1 MWRLKKRIEMQKKQ
15 LEFIEEK
22 IISRDKIEKQSN
34 LWRFLGNRIV
44 FTNGCFDI
52 LHRGHIEYLAA
63 AADLGSKLIIGLNS
77 DASVSRLKGS
87 GRPINSFQDRALALA
102 ALRFTDAIVE
112 FDEDTP
118 LNLIRMIT
126 PDFLVKGG
134 DYSHN
139 EIVGASD
146 VEANGGQIVIISF
159 TEGYSTTS
167 FLKKIQG

>member
-1 MWRLKKRIEMQKKQ
+1 MQKKQ
-15 LEFIEEK
+15 LELIEEK
-22 IISRDKIEKQSN
+22 IISRDNIGKQVK
-34 LWRFLGNRIV
+34 LWKFLNNRIV

-77 DASVSRLKGS
+77 DASVGRLKGPE
-87 GRPINSFQDRALALA
+87 RPINAFQDRALALA
-102 ALRFTDAIVE
+102 ALRFTDAIIE

-118 LNLIRMIT
+118 LNLIRLIK

-134 DYSHN
+134 DYTHS
-139 EIVGASD
+139 EIVGSSD
-146 VEANGGQIVIISF
+146 VEANGGEIVIISF

>member
-1 MWRLKKRIEMQKKQ
+1 LWRLKKRIEMQKKQ

-77 DASVSRLKGS
+77 DASVSSLKGS

-102 ALRFTDAIVE
+102 ALRFTDAVVE

-134 DYSHN
+134 DYSHS

-146 VEANGGQIVIISF
+146 VEAKGGQVVIISF

>member
-15 LEFIEEK
+15 LEFIDEK

-77 DASVSRLKGS
+77 DASVSSLKGS

-134 DYSHN
+134 DYSHS

-167 FLKKIQG
+167 FLKKIHG

>member
-1 MWRLKKRIEMQKKQ
+1 MQKTQ
-15 LEFIEEK
+15 LEFIKEK
-22 IISRDKIEKQSN
+22 VISRDKIEKQTN
-34 LWRFLGNRIV
+34 LWRFLSNRIV

-77 DASVSRLKGS
+77 DSSVSRLKGS

-112 FDEDTP
+112 FNEDTP
-118 LNLIRMIT
+118 LNLIRMVK

-134 DYSHN
+134 DYNHS
-139 EIVGASD
+139 EIVGATD
-146 VEANGGQIVIISF
+146 VEANGGEIVVISF

>member
-1 MWRLKKRIEMQKKQ
+1 MLKTQ
-15 LEFIEEK
+15 LEFIKEK
-22 IISRDKIEKQSN
+22 IISSDKIEKQTN
-34 LWRFLGNRIV
+34 LWRFLNNRIV

-87 GRPINSFQDRALALA
+87 GRPINSFQDRSLALA

-112 FDEDTP
+112 FEEDTP
-118 LNLIRMIT
+118 LNLIRIVK

-134 DYSHN
+134 DYIQS
-139 EIVGASD
+139 EIVGARD
-146 VEANGGQIVIISF
+146 VEKNGGEIVIISF

>member
-1 MWRLKKRIEMQKKQ
+1 MQKTQ
-15 LEFIEEK
+15 LELIVEK
-22 IISRDKIEKQSN
+22 IIPHDNIEKQTN
-34 LWRFLGNRIV
+34 LWRFLSNRIV

-77 DASVSRLKGS
+77 DASVARLKGS
-87 GRPINSFQDRALALA
+87 GRPVNTFQDRALALA

-118 LNLIRMIT
+118 LNLIRMVR

-134 DYSHN
+134 DYSQN
-139 EIVGASD
+139 EIVGAKD
-146 VEANGGQIVIISF
+146 VEAKGGEIVIISF

>member
-1 MWRLKKRIEMQKKQ
+1 MQKKQ
-15 LEFIEEK
+15 LEFIDEK

-77 DASVSRLKGS
+77 DASVSSLKGS

-134 DYSHN
+134 DYSHS

-167 FLKKIQG
+167 FLKKIHG

>member
-1 MWRLKKRIEMQKKQ
+1 MQKKQ
-15 LEFIEEK
+15 LELIKEK
-22 IISRDKIEKQSN
+22 IISRDNIGKQVK
-34 LWRFLGNRIV
+34 LWKFLNNRIV

-77 DASVSRLKGS
+77 DASVGRLKGPE
-87 GRPINSFQDRALALA
+87 RPINAFQDRALALA
-102 ALRFTDAIVE
+102 ALRFTDAIIE

-118 LNLIRMIT
+118 LNLIRLIK

-134 DYSHN
+134 DYTHS
-139 EIVGASD
+139 EIVGSSD
-146 VEANGGQIVIISF
+146 VEANGGEIVIISF

>member
-1 MWRLKKRIEMQKKQ
+1 MQKKQ
-15 LEFIEEK
+15 LELVEEK
-22 IISRDKIEKQSN
+22 IISRDNIVKQVK
-34 LWRFLGNRIV
+34 LWKFLNNRIV

-77 DASVSRLKGS
+77 DASVGRLKGPE
-87 GRPINSFQDRALALA
+87 RPINAFQDRALALA
-102 ALRFTDAIVE
+102 ALRFTDAIIE

-118 LNLIRMIT
+118 LNLIRLIK

-134 DYSHN
+134 DYTHS
-139 EIVGASD
+139 EIVGAND
-146 VEANGGQIVIISF
+146 VEANGGEIVIISF

>member
-1 MWRLKKRIEMQKKQ
+1 MQKKQ
-15 LEFIEEK
+15 FDFIEEK
-22 IISRDKIEKQSN
+22 IISGDKIEKLIN
-34 LWRFLGNRIV
+34 LWRFLSNRIV

-63 AADLGSKLIIGLNS
+63 AADLGNKLIIGLNS
-77 DASVSRLKGS
+77 DSSVSRLKGS

-112 FDEDTP
+112 FEEDTP
-118 LNLIRMIT
+118 LNLIRVIK

-134 DYSHN
+134 DYTRG
-139 EIVGASD
+139 EIVGSRD
-146 VEANGGQIVIISF
+146 VEVNGGEIVIISF

>member
-1 MWRLKKRIEMQKKQ
+1 MWRLKKRRKMQKKQ
-15 LEFIEEK
+15 LDFIEDK
-22 IISRDKIEKQSN
+22 VIPSDKIEKQGN
-34 LWRFLGNRIV
+34 LWRFLGNRII

-77 DASVSRLKGS
+77 DASVGRLKGA

-118 LNLIRMIT
+118 LQLIRMVK

-134 DYSHN
+134 DYTHS
-139 EIVGASD
+139 EIVGSRD
-146 VEANGGQIVIISF
+146 VEANGGEIVIISF

>member
-1 MWRLKKRIEMQKKQ
+1 MQKTQ
-15 LEFIEEK
+15 LELIVEK
-22 IISRDKIEKQSN
+22 IIPRDKIEKQTK
-34 LWRFLGNRIV
+34 LWRFLSNRIV

-77 DASVSRLKGS
+77 DASVARLKGS
-87 GRPINSFQDRALALA
+87 GRPVNTFQDRALALA

-118 LNLIRMIT
+118 LNLIRMVR

-134 DYSHN
+134 DYSQS
-139 EIVGASD
+139 EIVGAND
-146 VEANGGQIVIISF
+146 VEANGGEIVVISF

>member
-1 MWRLKKRIEMQKKQ
+1 MQKTQ
-15 LEFIEEK
+15 LELIEEK
-22 IISRDKIEKQSN
+22 IIRLDKIEKQTN

-63 AADLGSKLIIGLNS
+63 AADLGNKLIIGLNS
-77 DASVSRLKGS
+77 DASVTRLKGS

-102 ALRFTDAIVE
+102 ALRFTDAIIE
-112 FDEDTP
+112 FEEDTP
-118 LNLIRMIT
+118 LNLIRMVK

-134 DYSHN
+134 DYSQS
-139 EIVGASD
+139 EIVGAND
-146 VEANGGQIVIISF
+146 VEANGGEIVVISF
-159 TEGYSTTS
+159 TKGYSTTS

>member
-1 MWRLKKRIEMQKKQ
+1 MQKLQ
-15 LEFIEEK
+15 LELIEEK
-22 IISRDKIEKQSN
+22 VISSGQIEKQTN

-52 LHRGHIEYLAA
+52 LHRGHIEYLSA

-77 DASVSRLKGS
+77 DSSVSRLKGS

-102 ALRFTDAIVE
+102 ALRFTDAVVE
-112 FDEDTP
+112 FVEDTP
-118 LNLIRMIT
+118 LNLIQMIK

-134 DYSHN
+134 DYVQS

-146 VEANGGQIVIISF
+146 VEENGGEIVIISF

-167 FLKKIQG
+167 FLKKIQR

>member
-1 MWRLKKRIEMQKKQ
+1 MQKKQ
-15 LEFIEEK
+15 LELIEEK
-22 IISRDKIEKQSN
+22 IISRDNIGKQVK
-34 LWRFLGNRIV
+34 LWKFLNNRIV

-77 DASVSRLKGS
+77 DASVGRLKGPE
-87 GRPINSFQDRALALA
+87 RPINAFQDRALALA

-118 LNLIRMIT
+118 LNLIRLIK

-134 DYSHN
+134 DYTHS

-146 VEANGGQIVIISF
+146 VEANGGEIVIISF

>member
-1 MWRLKKRIEMQKKQ
+1 MQKKQ
-15 LEFIEEK
+15 FDLIEEK
-22 IISRDKIEKQSN
+22 IISSDKIERQLN
-34 LWRFLGNRIV
+34 LWRFLSNRIV

-77 DASVSRLKGS
+77 DSSVGRLKGS

-102 ALRFTDAIVE
+102 ALRFTDAVVE

-118 LNLIRMIT
+118 LNLIRLVK
-126 PDFLVKGG
+126 PNFLVKGG
-134 DYSHN
+134 DYTHG

-146 VEANGGQIVIISF
+146 VEVNGGQIVIISF

-167 FLKKIQG
+167 FIKKIQG

>member
-1 MWRLKKRIEMQKKQ
+1 MQMTQ
-15 LEFIEEK
+15 LELIAEK
-22 IISRDKIEKQSN
+22 IIPSDKIEKQTN
-34 LWRFLGNRIV
+34 LWRFLSNRIV

-118 LNLIRMIT
+118 LDLIRMIK

-134 DYSHN
+134 DYSQS
-139 EIVGASD
+139 EIVGATD
-146 VEANGGQIVIISF
+146 VEASGGEIVIISF

>member
-1 MWRLKKRIEMQKKQ
+1 MQKKQ
-15 LEFIEEK
+15 LELIQEK
-22 IISRDKIEKQSN
+22 IISRDNTGKQVK
-34 LWRFLGNRIV
+34 LWKFLNNRIV

-63 AADLGSKLIIGLNS
+63 AADIGSKLIIGLNS
-77 DASVSRLKGS
+77 DASVGRLKGPE
-87 GRPINSFQDRALALA
+87 RPINAFQDRALALA

-118 LNLIRMIT
+118 LNLIRLIK

-134 DYSHN
+134 DYTHS

-146 VEANGGQIVIISF
+146 VEANGGEIVIISF

>member
-1 MWRLKKRIEMQKKQ
+1 MQKTQ
-15 LEFIEEK
+15 LELIEEK
-22 IISRDKIEKQSN
+22 IILSDKIEKRTN
-34 LWRFLGNRIV
+34 LWRFLNNRIV

-102 ALRFTDAIVE
+102 SLRFTDGIVE

-118 LNLIRMIT
+118 LHLIRMVK

-134 DYSHN
+134 DYSQS
-139 EIVGASD
+139 EIVGAND
-146 VEANGGQIVIISF
+146 VETNGGEIVVISF

>member
-1 MWRLKKRIEMQKKQ
+1 MQKTQ
-15 LEFIEEK
+15 LELIVEK
-22 IISRDKIEKQSN
+22 IIPHDKIEKHTN
-34 LWRFLGNRIV
+34 LWRFLSNRIV

-77 DASVSRLKGS
+77 DASVARLKGS
-87 GRPINSFQDRALALA
+87 GRPVNTFQDRALALA

-118 LNLIRMIT
+118 LNLIRMVG

-134 DYSHN
+134 DYSQN
-139 EIVGASD
+139 EIVGAKD
-146 VEANGGQIVIISF
+146 VEANGGEIVIISF

>member
-1 MWRLKKRIEMQKKQ
+1 MRKTQ

-22 IISRDKIEKQSN
+22 VISSDHIEKQTN
-34 LWRFLGNRIV
+34 LWRFLSNRIV

-52 LHRGHIEYLAA
+52 LHRGHIEYLAS

-118 LNLIRMIT
+118 LNLIRMIK

-134 DYSHN
+134 DYIQS

-146 VEANGGQIVIISF
+146 VQENGGEIVIITF

>member
-1 MWRLKKRIEMQKKQ
+1 MQKTQ
-15 LEFIEEK
+15 LELIAEK
-22 IISRDKIEKQSN
+22 IIPSDKIEKQTN
-34 LWRFLGNRIV
+34 LWRFLSNRIV

-118 LNLIRMIT
+118 LHLIRKIK

-134 DYSHN
+134 DYSQS
-139 EIVGASD
+139 EIVGATD
-146 VEANGGQIVIISF
+146 VEASGGEIVIISF

>member
-77 DASVSRLKGS
+77 DASVSSLKGS

-102 ALRFTDAIVE
+102 ALRFTDAVVE

-134 DYSHN
+134 DYSHS

-146 VEANGGQIVIISF
+146 VEAKGGQVVIISF

>member
-1 MWRLKKRIEMQKKQ
+1 MSRLKKRREMQKTQ
-15 LEFIEEK
+15 LEFIKEK
-22 IISRDKIEKQSN
+22 VISIDKIEKQTN
-34 LWRFLGNRIV
+34 LWRFLSNRIV

-77 DASVSRLKGS
+77 DSSVSRLKGS

-112 FDEDTP
+112 FNEDTP
-118 LNLIRMIT
+118 LNLIRMVK

-134 DYSHN
+134 DYNHS
-139 EIVGASD
+139 EIVGATD
-146 VEANGGQIVIISF
+146 VEANGGEIVIISF

>member
-1 MWRLKKRIEMQKKQ
+1 MQKKQ
-15 LEFIEEK
+15 LELIEEK
-22 IISRDKIEKQSN
+22 IISRDNIGKQVK
-34 LWRFLGNRIV
+34 LWKFLNNRIV

-77 DASVSRLKGS
+77 DASVGRLKGPE
-87 GRPINSFQDRALALA
+87 RPINAFQDRALALA
-102 ALRFTDAIVE
+102 ALRFTDAIIE

-118 LNLIRMIT
+118 LNLIRLIK

-134 DYSHN
+134 DYTHS

-146 VEANGGQIVIISF
+146 VEANGGEIVIISF

>member
-1 MWRLKKRIEMQKKQ
+1 LWRLKKRIEMQKKQ

-134 DYSHN
+134 DYSHS

-167 FLKKIQG
+167 FLKKIHG

>member
-1 MWRLKKRIEMQKKQ
+1 MQMTQ
-15 LEFIEEK
+15 LELIAEK
-22 IISRDKIEKQSN
+22 IIPSDKIEKQIN
-34 LWRFLGNRIV
+34 LWRFLSNRIV

-77 DASVSRLKGS
+77 DASVARLKGS
-87 GRPINSFQDRALALA
+87 GRPVNTFQDRALALA

-118 LNLIRMIT
+118 LNLIRMVR

-134 DYSHN
+134 DYSQN
-139 EIVGASD
+139 EIVGAKD
-146 VEANGGQIVIISF
+146 VEANGGKIVIISF